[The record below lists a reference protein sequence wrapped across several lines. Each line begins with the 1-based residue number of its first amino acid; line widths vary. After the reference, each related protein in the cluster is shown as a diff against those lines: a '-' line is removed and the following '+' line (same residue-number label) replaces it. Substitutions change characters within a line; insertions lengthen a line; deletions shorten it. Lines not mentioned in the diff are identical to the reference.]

1 MYKNLRFIFL
11 LVISSFQLHAQK
23 DATLLSQFH
32 FKKYLGGIVLF
43 KAKLEPYPD
52 TLNFILDTGSS
63 GVSLDSVSAAGL
75 GLESRF
81 TDTFSSGIGG
91 KRKVKFIFNRTLDL
105 QGFKVDSLNFH
116 INNYGLLSAIY
127 NVRID
132 GIIGYSFLKRFIV
145 AIDYEEKII
154 QVYSSGKM
162 IYPEDGFVFNEP
174 LNAIPS
180 EDIIIKDSREWEGK
194 FYFDSGAGLELL
206 LSKQFVTDSNIL
218 LPKRKPLFIGVEGM
232 LGRERIKVTVVKSF
246 QFGPYKFKKV
256 PTYIFDDAYNVL
268 RYPKNMGLVGSGIFS
283 RFNLILNYPANEIFI
298 KPNKYFNDAFEYAY
312 SGLSIWERD
321 GKIEVFDIIPG
332 SPAEK
337 AKFLIGDEIMSVD
350 NFFSIDIDVI
360 RTALRCKNCG
370 LEVFIKREGE
380 LKKLHL
386 RTTSIL

>member
-1 MYKNLRFIFL
+1 MYKHLLFIFL
-11 LVISSFQLHAQK
+11 LITFSFQLRAQE
-23 DATLLSQFH
+23 AARLLSQFS
-32 FKKYLGGIVLF
+32 FSKYLGGIVLLQ
-43 KAKLEPYPD
+43 AKLEPYSD

-63 GVSLDSVSAAGL
+63 GVSLDSLSAAGL
-75 GLESRF
+75 GVESRL

-91 KRKVKFIFNRTLDL
+91 KRKVRFTFNRTLDF
-105 QGFKVDSLNFH
+105 QGFKVDSLNIH

-145 AIDYEEKII
+145 TIDYEKKIM
-154 QVYSSGKM
+154 QVYSKGKM
-162 IYPEDGFVFNEP
+162 NYPEDGYVFNAP
-174 LNAIPS
+174 INAIPS
-180 EDIIIKDSREWEGK
+180 EDITIKDSREWEGK

-206 LSKQFVTDSNIL
+206 FSKQFVTDSNIL

-232 LGRERIKVTVVKSF
+232 LGREKMKVTVVKSF
-246 QFGPYKFKKV
+246 QLGPYKFKNV
-256 PTYIFDDAYNVL
+256 PTYIFDDTYNVL
-268 RYPKNMGLVGSGIFS
+268 RYPQNMGLVGSGIFS
-283 RFNLILNYPANEIFI
+283 RFNLILNYAENEIFI

-312 SGLSIWERD
+312 SGLSIWERN

-337 AKFLIGDEIMSVD
+337 AAFAIGDEIMSVD
-350 NFFSIDIDVI
+350 NSFSFDIDII
-360 RTALRCKNCG
+360 RKALRCKNCG
-370 LEVFIKREGE
+370 LEVFIKRDGA